1 MKFLKINVSYVKK
14 KGKHLDVIMKEILA
28 VTLKI
33 N

>member
-14 KGKHLDVIMKEILA
+14 KGKHLDVKMKEILA